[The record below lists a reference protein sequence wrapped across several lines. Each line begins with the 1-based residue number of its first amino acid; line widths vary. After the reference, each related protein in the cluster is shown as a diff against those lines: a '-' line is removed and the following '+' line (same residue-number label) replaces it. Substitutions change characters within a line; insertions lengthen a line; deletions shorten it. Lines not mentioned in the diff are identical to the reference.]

1 MNHETCHFYCAVFV
15 LFNSFFLLVPSTTEW
30 ILLLAFAGRNKR
42 LGIPRNK
49 WWKSIWYKEYQNSPN
64 NVCITK
70 KYIVWILPR
79 KGLLFTLD
87 LTGSLFKVVPHEA
100 RIIVIYHLQDYEN
113 CNQKKKKNQKRKN
126 THLQVKCL
134 FLLGFSPPS
143 EIISSS
149 CPIQNRSY
157 NMQHEPDS
165 MLKKKIHKWRW
176 KWYIQSKKES
186 RMKCFVSTNL
196 HYPQSCKRWK

>member
-79 KGLLFTLD
+79 KDLLFTLD

-113 CNQKKKKNQKRKN
+113 CNQKKKKNSEKKKYSSSSKMFVSPR
-126 THLQVKCL
+126 
-134 FLLGFSPPS
+134 FSPPS

-149 CPIQNRSY
+149 CPIQNRSC

-165 MLKKKIHKWRW
+165 MLKKKK
-176 KWYIQSKKES
+176 
-186 RMKCFVSTNL
+186 
-196 HYPQSCKRWK
+196 PQIEVKMVYSEQKRIKNEMFRKY